1 MKSSV
6 SRHIRAVQSSS
17 VWQPVGWMQAGG
29 EQWLQLSKLSP
40 FLVLKCLQKCC
51 LPWIFYFY
59 FFLAAYYIC
68 FYLNLSF
75 SFLFNEK
82 CHGNCH
88 KHKETIPLGLT
99 IPINKLLA

>member
-59 FFLAAYYIC
+59 FFFSCLLHLLLPKS
-68 FYLNLSF
+68 FFFF
-75 SFLFNEK
+75 SF
-82 CHGNCH
+82 
-88 KHKETIPLGLT
+88 
-99 IPINKLLA
+99 